1 MICEMPD
8 TFTQLYVHVV
18 FAVKGRNN
26 LISSGWKE
34 ALYKYITGIVTNKK
48 QKLMAIN
55 GMPDHIHLLISYRPD
70 CVVSDLVR
78 DIKSSSSKWI
88 NQNKYVIGKFGW
100 QSGFG
105 AFSVSQSQ
113 VNTVVN
119 YIVNQEKHHA
129 KKSFRDEY
137 IEFLIAYNIDF
148 KTEYLP
154 EDFGF
159 APRDNSKK
167 GDS

>member
-1 MICEMPD
+1 MPD
-8 TFTQLYVHVV
+8 TFSQLYVHVV

-26 LISSGWKE
+26 LISSSWRDI
-34 ALYKYITGIVTNKK
+34 LYKYITGIVTNKK

-55 GMPDHIHLLISYRPD
+55 GMPDHIHILIGFKPN
-70 CVVSDLVR
+70 CVISDLIR

-88 NQNKYVIGKFGW
+88 NENNYVIGKFEW
-100 QSGFG
+100 QIGFG
-105 AFSVSQSQ
+105 VFSVSHSQ
-113 VNTVVN
+113 VNVVVN
-119 YIVNQEKHHA
+119 YILNQEKHHA
-129 KKSFRDEY
+129 KKSFREEY
-137 IEFLIAYNIDF
+137 IEFLTAYNIDF

-159 APRDNSKK
+159 APRDDSKK